1 MNILSRIILPLL
13 LVAAPAHAQST
24 VKVIGSIT
32 PGDCVQW
39 FSTTQIEDPG
49 VTCNGGSSGT
59 PGGSN
64 GQVQYNNAGNFGGYT
79 NTQLTALIN
88 AATASLS
95 GALPA
100 WPNNTTTYFRGD
112 GTYAT
117 LNFAAIG
124 GTLNFSSLGGSA
136 SCAQLPAGVA
146 CNTYNN
152 QTTTYS
158 VATSDC
164 GKTVYLSGG
173 FFTVTVP
180 SVSGFATTCVVTII
194 NGDTTRGK
202 AIASD
207 PGCTTEGILWP
218 SQSCT
223 IEIQSTAWKVTSA
236 AGRWRLAGTTPG
248 ANTYTWYVDG
258 TNGNDGNDGL
268 AASTGAFKGCQKAID
283 MVSNNV
289 DANQQY
295 IVVQVNDAS
304 NSGCQNGI
312 NLKPVLG
319 VYDYWP
325 NSPLLLQGNVGSP
338 IGWNCGTNMCVTAL
352 AVNGWRVQGF
362 SFTSSGGIFH
372 ADAGA
377 HIYVGTNTV
386 TGNSAYIIQSTYI
399 GSLIEVVGN
408 LIDNDTAETSF
419 GYAVFN
425 AQIIFIGT
433 TSVTIAND
441 IAYGTNGFFSL
452 NGNASI
458 IMSGTTFAGTGATG
472 STGAAFSAINLSYL
486 NYGQCSHYGSETNAL
501 YIPGNSAG
509 SPATGSQ
516 CQ

>member
-146 CNTYNN
+146 CNAYNN

-164 GKTVYLSGG
+164 GKTIYLSGG

-258 TNGNDGNDGL
+258 TNGNEGNDGL

-289 DANQQY
+289 DANQQN

-304 NSGCQNGI
+304 NSGCTSGVLLKTIPGI
-312 NLKPVLG
+312 L
-319 VYDYWP
+319 DYWP
-325 NSPLLLQGNVGSP
+325 NSPLLLQGNTSSLVTF
-338 IGWNCGTNMCVTAL
+338 NCGSAVCVHTL
-352 AVNGWRVQGF
+352 GVVGWRVQGF
-362 SFTSSGGIFH
+362 AFTTTGGPSIESEAF
-372 ADAGA
+372 GR
-377 HIYVGTNTV
+377 I
-386 TGNSAYIIQSTYI
+386 YI
-399 GSLIEVVGN
+399 GKNSFAGNPTYQIDCIYSGICEVVDN
-408 LIDNDTAETSF
+408 LTDNDTAETAFMYVAFS
-419 GYAVFN
+419 GQA
-425 AQIIFIGT
+425 IFTGVTSIAITSDITLSQGFYQLQQGSMITAGT
-433 TSVTIAND
+433 TYT
-441 IAYGTNGFFSL
+441 
-452 NGNASI
+452 
-458 IMSGTTFAGTGATG
+458 GTGATG
-472 STGAAFSAINLSYL
+472 STGAAFVATYLSYL
-486 NYGQCSHYGSETNAL
+486 NYGQCSHYGSQTNAL